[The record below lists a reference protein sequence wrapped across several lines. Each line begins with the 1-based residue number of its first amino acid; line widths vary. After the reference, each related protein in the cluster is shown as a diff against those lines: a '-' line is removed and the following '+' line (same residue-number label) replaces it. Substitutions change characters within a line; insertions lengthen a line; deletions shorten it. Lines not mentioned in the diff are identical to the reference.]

1 MFGVEEGSPVS
12 NKTLLNWNAWYTIVD
27 KPLDHVQKQPV
38 ICVTLTTLALC
49 AKKTIKVLTFS
60 TYGKTQ
66 DFLLIS
72 AVFPVFGGPAL
83 PWAPLRQINTDPS
96 CLCSHIISC

>member
-49 AKKTIKVLTFS
+49 AKKTIKVLRKQYTNIYISTSFS
-60 TYGKTQ
+60 QKHVEAFVPTAAIS
-66 DFLLIS
+66 LI
-72 AVFPVFGGPAL
+72 
-83 PWAPLRQINTDPS
+83 QEI
-96 CLCSHIISC
+96 